1 MTKALILQRL
11 LDEKHITAE
20 EAIILLTADE
30 KPPVYPYLYQPNPW
44 NPPIW
49 HTTST
54 STAPVTKSNLPPSS
68 REPVWGC

>member
-11 LDEKHITAE
+11 LDERHITAE

-30 KPPVYPYLYQPNPW
+30 KPPIYHYPYQPNPW

-49 HTTST
+49 YTTST
-54 STAPVTKSNLPPSS
+54 STVATKPTFPSNNN
-68 REPVWGC
+68 EPVFGC